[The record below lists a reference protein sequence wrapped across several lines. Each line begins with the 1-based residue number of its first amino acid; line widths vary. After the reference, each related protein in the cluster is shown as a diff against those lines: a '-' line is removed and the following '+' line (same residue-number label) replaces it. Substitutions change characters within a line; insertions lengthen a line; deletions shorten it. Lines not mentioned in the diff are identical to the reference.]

1 MMNKHLS
8 PRQQPP
14 EEDDGRTIAPM
25 NVEGMPWHT
34 PVRPETP
41 RSPQSDSVVGKDLR
55 RYLFSAVG
63 AGLLIVF
70 VFGFAGAAFILFCTG
85 VWFR

>member
-1 MMNKHLS
+1 MKKT
-8 PRQQPP
+8 PRWQLP
-14 EEDDGRTIAPM
+14 EDDDGRTIAPM

-34 PVRPETP
+34 PKRSETP
-41 RSPQSDSVVGKDLR
+41 RDPNAQPLLGKDLL

-70 VFGFAGAAFILFCTG
+70 AFGIAGAALILFCTEI
-85 VWFR
+85 WFK

>member
-1 MMNKHLS
+1 MNRN
-8 PRQQPP
+8 PRHPAPP
-14 EEDDGRTIAPM
+14 DDDDGRTVAPM

-34 PVRPETP
+34 PARTKAP
-41 RSPQSDSVVGKDLR
+41 RDPNAQPLKGGDLR
-55 RYLFSAVG
+55 RYLFSAIG

-70 VFGFAGAAFILFCTG
+70 VFGIAGALFILFCTQ

>member
-1 MMNKHLS
+1 VSKNPCQPES
-8 PRQQPP
+8 PD
-14 EEDDGRTIAPM
+14 DDGRTIAPM

-34 PVRPETP
+34 VEKRTP
-41 RSPQSDSVVGKDLR
+41 RNPNAQPLLGKDLR

-70 VFGFAGAAFILFCTG
+70 VFAAAGAAFILFCTG
-85 VWFR
+85 IWFK